1 MKKIMLVIVF
11 LILLTGCSNEYN
23 LKIDKDNI
31 NEKITIIVDKSKIFD
46 ESLSPDMDIY
56 STDSINY
63 LLNEDIHAIL
73 NNRNEKYVKKVDEKG
88 NFINVTLEYT
98 YKAESY
104 LRAQIL
110 NNCFEKIDVKES
122 SKDIYIHLSGKFSCL
137 GNNNDLDFVID
148 SNNRVLSQNADTKKF
163 NKYIWNIN
171 NSNKDNVDIEIK
183 LSKKSIYA
191 HYLSIGILSVI
202 GLIVI
207 IIGIVIYTKVRKRS
221 RINEV

>member
-31 NEKITIIVDKSKIFD
+31 NEKITIIIDKSKIFD